1 MESLNRFIN
10 FLKGNHLWVRV
21 YKPEEVTTPIAQAI
35 KESNDKTV
43 KTLTDVFKN
52 VQSIKGDTGPKGENG
67 EKGDKGDPGKDGVDG
82 KHGRDGKDGVN
93 GKDGRDGK
101 DGKPGR
107 DGYTPVKGLD
117 YFDGL
122 DGKDGKD
129 GKDGRPADEKAL
141 ARSVVKAVKAN
152 LPDLSERQF
161 VLFQRQP
168 KIAVNE
174 LEDTSISNP
183 TNNQVLKYNSA
194 TGKWVNG
201 TGGGGTGVVETIV
214 AGTNITVDATDP
226 ANPIVS
232 SDILADGGVFLSN
245 IEVPDDAYDATTW
258 NGNFEVPTKNAI
270 RDKIETISGGGIS
283 DGDKG
288 DITVSGSGSTW
299 TIDNGMDATKIADG
313 SVSNT
318 EFQYINSLTSNAQTQ
333 LDTKTTKAFAIAMAC
348 AL

>member
-201 TGGGGTGVVETIV
+201 SGGGGTGVVETIV
-214 AGTNITVDATDP
+214 AGSNITVDATDP

-232 SDILADGGVFLSN
+232 ASL
-245 IEVPDDAYDATTW
+245 P
-258 NGNFEVPTKNAI
+258 
-270 RDKIETISGGGIS
+270 
-283 DGDKG
+283 
-288 DITVSGSGSTW
+288 SGSGITRTIISTSGNYTASATAGIDYEYLISGAHTTTLPTCVGNTNKYTFKNNHSTNVTINAAGGE
-299 TIDNGMDATKIADG
+299 TIDGAASLSLGPQEAID
-313 SVSNT
+313 
-318 EFQYINSLTSNAQTQ
+318 LTSDNSSNWN
-333 LDTKTTKAFAIAMAC
+333 IS
-348 AL
+348 